1 MAGTPGKRLRY
12 TASRRVGSTLSDLP
26 EGVLHH
32 IMSFLDSRQAVQ
44 ICSQAW
50 DANNRKFCHI
60 IGITNIPSSYFGRAL
75 LLHDS
80 ERLPDLYHCT
90 Q

>member
-44 ICSQAW
+44 MCVLLQRWRNLWRSMPRI
-50 DANNRKFCHI
+50 
-60 IGITNIPSSYFGRAL
+60 NIDCKESSHQHRLQRVRAL
-75 LLHDS
+75 QAPPEVLH
-80 ERLPDLYHCT
+80 L
-90 Q
+90 

>member
-44 ICSQAW
+44 MCVLLQRWRNLWRSMPRINIDC
-50 DANNRKFCHI
+50 KEFEV
-60 IGITNIPSSYFGRAL
+60 TNKI
-75 LLHDS
+75 
-80 ERLPDLYHCT
+80 
-90 Q
+90 